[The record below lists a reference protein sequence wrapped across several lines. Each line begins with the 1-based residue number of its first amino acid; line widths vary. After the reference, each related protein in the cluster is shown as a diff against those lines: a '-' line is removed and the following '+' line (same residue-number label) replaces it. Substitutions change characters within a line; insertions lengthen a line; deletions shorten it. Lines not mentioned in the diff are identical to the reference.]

1 MEVEDVLREFQRI
14 GSSLPRKVRI
24 LLLGGAP
31 MVMRGQKISTIDMDF
46 VLFSEEDK
54 LILEKTLTELGYIR
68 SGKMRFEELVNKYR
82 IEMDVNKFIRTPVTE
97 RMVNRAEK
105 RSMRLLELFLISN
118 EDNILFKSMT
128 EREKDIDD
136 IFSIVSRAP
145 INWDIIYE
153 ESKMLTEKEI
163 LEKGLNEATI
173 YPAFV
178 AVKLREV
185 KDKYNLFDEGL
196 ILKFEDLASN
206 FMERIVKKRESKV

>member
-1 MEVEDVLREFQRI
+1 
-14 GSSLPRKVRI
+14 
-24 LLLGGAP
+24 
-31 MVMRGQKISTIDMDF
+31 MVMRGQKISTIDVDLA
-46 VLFSEEDK
+46 LFSEEDK
-54 LILEKTLTELGYIR
+54 LTLEKTLAELGYVR

-105 RSMRLLELFLISN
+105 RSMGLLELFLISN

-153 ESKMLTEKEI
+153 ELKMLTEKEI

-185 KDKYNLFDEGL
+185 KDKYNLVDEGL
-196 ILKFEDLASN
+196 ILKFEDLASS
-206 FMERIVKKRESKV
+206 FMERIMKKRESKV